1 MKTLDMMQGVILD
14 FDSVGPADLDLSK
27 LYELPVNWTIY
38 SHCLPS
44 EVTQRI
50 ADADI
55 VLINKAP
62 ILAPQIK
69 AATRLKFISI
79 FATGTNIIDLDAAR
93 ANKIVVSNAVKYGT
107 GSVVQHVWSLILAL
121 TTNLDGYRQA
131 AMDGRWE
138 DSEFFCFMDFSVR
151 ELQGKILGIVGAGEL
166 GCGVAKIA
174 EAFGMEVI
182 YASLPGRVHSHQP
195 NRMPLNSLLSKA
207 DIVSLHCPLTETTKN
222 LIGEKELGLM
232 PSTSLLINTSRGALI
247 DEPALRQALIEER
260 IAGAALDVLSVE
272 PPVDGNVLLNESIPN
287 LIITPHVAW
296 IAQEARQRL
305 IDQVAG
311 NVEAFL
317 QGKPQ
322 NQVI

>member
-1 MKTLDMMQGVILD
+1 MMQGVILD

-27 LYELPVNWTIY
+27 LYELPVKWTVY

-44 EVTQRI
+44 EVTERI

-55 VLINKAP
+55 VLINKTP

-69 AATRLKFISI
+69 AAKRLKFISI
-79 FATGTNIIDLDAAR
+79 FATGTNIIDLETAKAH
-93 ANKIVVSNAVKYGT
+93 KIVVSNAVKYGT

-182 YASLPGRVHSHQP
+182 FASLPGRVHSHQP

-207 DIVSLHCPLTETTKN
+207 DIVSL
-222 LIGEKELGLM
+222 
-232 PSTSLLINTSRGALI
+232 
-247 DEPALRQALIEER
+247 
-260 IAGAALDVLSVE
+260 
-272 PPVDGNVLLNESIPN
+272 
-287 LIITPHVAW
+287 
-296 IAQEARQRL
+296 
-305 IDQVAG
+305 
-311 NVEAFL
+311 
-317 QGKPQ
+317 
-322 NQVI
+322 

>member
-1 MKTLDMMQGVILD
+1 MMQGVILD

-27 LYELPVNWTIY
+27 LYELPVKWTVY

-44 EVTQRI
+44 EVTERI

-55 VLINKAP
+55 VLINKTP

-69 AATRLKFISI
+69 AAKRLKFISI
-79 FATGTNIIDLDAAR
+79 FATGTNIIDLETAKAH
-93 ANKIVVSNAVKYGT
+93 KIVVSNAVKYGT

-182 YASLPGRVHSHQP
+182 FASLPGRVHSHQP

-207 DIVSLHCPLTETTKN
+207 DIVSLHCPLTETTEK

-272 PPVDGNVLLNESIPN
+272 PPVDGNVLLDESIPN

-305 IDQVAG
+305 IDQVAR
-311 NVEAFL
+311 NVESFL

-322 NQVI
+322 NQVV

>member
-182 YASLPGRVHSHQP
+182 FASLPGRVHSHQP

-222 LIGEKELGLM
+222 LIGEKELELM

>member
-182 YASLPGRVHSHQP
+182 FASLPGRVHSHQP

-222 LIGEKELGLM
+222 LIGEKELELM

-272 PPVDGNVLLNESIPN
+272 PPVDGNVLLDESIPN

>member
-79 FATGTNIIDLDAAR
+79 FATGTNIIDLDATR

-182 YASLPGRVHSHQP
+182 FASLPGRVHSHQP

-272 PPVDGNVLLNESIPN
+272 PPVDGNVLLDESIPN

>member
-182 YASLPGRVHSHQP
+182 FASLPGRVHSHQP

-272 PPVDGNVLLNESIPN
+272 PPVDGNVLLDESIPN